1 MDLKRDKTR
10 DNKGSSCVLE
20 EQMKNI
26 TEPVAETN
34 KANETLNATLEA
46 TNDELQKTNANPSQ
60 LWVTAKE
67 VLNKVNVNEEKT
79 KERKNLN

>member
-1 MDLKRDKTR
+1 MDLKRDKKR
-10 DNKGSSCVLE
+10 DNKGSSCVLG
-20 EQMKNI
+20 EQMKTI
-26 TEPVAETN
+26 TEPVAEKN

-46 TNDELQKTNANPSQ
+46 TNEELQKTNANPSQ
-60 LWVTAKE
+60 LWVAAKE